1 MGTIRSALRLS
12 LFLPLVFAVT
22 GVALRPALADPP
34 LKQVYRKPGPIQP
47 GSYADPYYGRQGNRI
62 CPRWCLQD
70 RNPCD
75 PPEFKIADGRCYWE
89 NN

>member
-1 MGTIRSALRLS
+1 MGSIRSSRT
-12 LFLPLVFAVT
+12 AVT
-22 GVALRPALADPP
+22 LLALALGAAGAATGPALADPP
-34 LKQVYRKPGPIQP
+34 LKQVYRRPAPVQP

-75 PPEFKIADGRCYWE
+75 PPEYKIADGRCLWE
-89 NN
+89 NQ

>member
-1 MGTIRSALRLS
+1 MAMISSVARFGF
-12 LFLPLVFAVT
+12 FLMLACAVT
-22 GVALRPALADPP
+22 GAAPAPAQADPP

-47 GSYADPYYGRQGNRI
+47 GSYADPFYGRQGNRI

-75 PPEFKIADGRCYWE
+75 PPEYKIADGRCYWE